1 MQPQYK
7 TPGVYTIEQNAFP
20 NSVVEVATAIPAFI
34 GYTERASYKG
44 KDLSNVPTKV
54 ESLKEFQ
61 DYFGAGATQQ
71 FNLQATQPA
80 DTGAVAAG
88 SLKLTSTAT
97 QSQYLVPA
105 TTPYYLYSAMQ
116 LFYQN
121 GGSTCYIV
129 SVGAYDNSD
138 STAQQFEDAIDLLV
152 YEQDPTML
160 LCPDAMRLD
169 GPGYNQVMTHMLDH
183 CAQVQSRVALLD
195 VFQGAVTKPAQ
206 MDQQDTIDKFRE
218 GVGQNNLNYG
228 IAYFPWVQ
236 TSILD
241 SNVDVSFL
249 NLTPAALDALKA
261 ALNPDQV
268 PTGPLATSV
277 SAVTSQNA
285 ALATKATDAATDAAK
300 AAGKATDD
308 ADTAAKDADTAAT
321 DAVDLEKKRADLATN
336 PADAAKQSAFAA
348 AQTTAAASANA
359 AAQSRQ
365 QAAQSAAEAIKAD
378 SDAAAAAADITAN
391 LVGVGVALAG
401 GSTTTAQVLALKPGD
416 PKQNIFDQAKDLL
429 DAVKITATL
438 KAANAT
444 SSAADISKA
453 LINKR
458 LYINNS
464 LTKLFPAYAQAMT
477 VVARYLNTMPVAPA
491 MAGVYT
497 AVDSSRG
504 VWKAPANVSL
514 NAVVA
519 PTLSLSDN
527 DQNDLNVDALTG
539 KSINAI
545 RTFRG
550 LGVLVWGG
558 RTLDGNSQDWRY
570 INVRRT
576 MIMIEQSVKL
586 AARTYVFEP
595 NDANT
600 WTTMKSMIGN
610 FLHNLWKQGA
620 LAGATPA
627 EAYTVQIGLG
637 STMTADDI
645 LDGYL
650 NVTVLVALVHPA
662 EFIVLTFKQEM
673 QTS

>member
-20 NSVVEVATAIPAFI
+20 NSVVGVDTAIPAFI
-34 GYTERASYKG
+34 GYTQRASYKG

-61 DYFGAGATQQ
+61 DYFGAGYTQT
-71 FNLQATQPA
+71 FDLQNTLPA
-80 DTGAVAAG
+80 SAGTGVVEAG
-88 SLKLTSTAT
+88 SLKLSSTAT
-97 QSQYLVPA
+97 QPQYLVPA

-121 GGSTCYIV
+121 GGSTCYVV
-129 SVGAYDNSD
+129 SVGPYDDSD
-138 STAQQFEDAIDLLV
+138 SDAKHFEDAIDLLV

-169 GPGYNQVMTHMLDH
+169 KDGYNQVMTYMLAH
-183 CAQVQSRVALLD
+183 CAQVQSRVALFD
-195 VFQGAVTKPAQ
+195 VYQGAVTKPTQ
-206 MDQQDTIDKFRE
+206 MDQQGTINNFRE

-241 SNVDVSFL
+241 SKADVSFL
-249 NLTPAALDALKA
+249 NLTPAALDALKT
-261 ALNPDQV
+261 ALNPDQA
-268 PTGPLATSV
+268 PAGPLTGSV
-277 SAVTSQNA
+277 KAVTGLNA
-285 ALATKATDAATDAAK
+285 TLTGKATQAAADAATAATQAATDAD
-300 AAGKATDD
+300 AAAT
-308 ADTAAKDADTAAT
+308 DADTAAT
-321 DAVDLEKKRADLATN
+321 DATDRDKKGATLATN
-336 PADAAKQSAFAA
+336 PADTQAQQDFAA
-348 AQTTAAASANA
+348 AQTKAAASANT
-359 AAQSRQ
+359 AAQSKQ
-365 QAAQSAAEAIKAD
+365 QAAQSAAAAIKAD
-378 SDAAAAAADITAN
+378 SDAAAAAAAITAN
-391 LVGVGVALAG
+391 IVSVGAALAG
-401 GSTTTAQVLALKPGD
+401 GSTITAQVAGLKLGD
-416 PKQNIFDQAKDLL
+416 PKQNIFEQAKILFDTTEI
-429 DAVKITATL
+429 A
-438 KAANAT
+438 KANPKNSDT
-444 SSAADISKA
+444 ENSKA
-453 LINKR
+453 LKDKQ
-458 LYINNS
+458 LYINNA
-464 LTKLFPAYAQAMT
+464 LVAQFPAYALAMT

-497 AVDSSRG
+497 AVDNSRG

-519 PTLSLSDN
+519 PTISLSDLN
-527 DQNDLNVDALTG
+527 QETLNVDALTG

-550 LGVLVWGG
+550 MGTMVWGG
-558 RTLDGNSQDWRY
+558 RTLDGNSQDWRF

-586 AARTYVFEP
+586 AARSYVFEP

-600 WTTMKSMIGN
+600 WTTMKSMINN
-610 FLHNLWKQGA
+610 FLNNLWKQGA

-637 STMTADDI
+637 TTMTANDI

-650 NVTVLVALVHPA
+650 NVSVLVALVHPA

>member
-34 GYTERASYKG
+34 GYTQQASYKG

-61 DYFGAGATQQ
+61 DYFGVGHTQQ
-71 FNLQATQPA
+71 FKLLATKPGPT
-80 DTGAVAAG
+80 DYAVTAG
-88 SLKLTSTAT
+88 SIKLPASAG
-97 QSQYLVPA
+97 QAQYLVPA
-105 TTPYYLYSAMQ
+105 TTLYYLYSAMQ
-116 LFYQN
+116 LFFQN

-129 SVGAYDNSD
+129 SIGIYDDSV
-138 STAQQFEDAIDLLV
+138 STADQFSNAIDLLI

-160 LCPDAMRLD
+160 LCPDALRLEAEH
-169 GPGYNQVMTHMLDH
+169 YNQVMTKMLAH
-183 CAQVQSRVALLD
+183 CAEVQSRVALFD
-195 VFQGAVTKPAQ
+195 VYQGAVTTPTQ
-206 MDQQDTIDKFRE
+206 MKQQQTIDNFRE

-241 SNVDVSFL
+241 KNVDVTFL
-249 NLTPAALDALKA
+249 NLTSEALDALKT
-261 ALNPDQV
+261 ALNPDHT
-268 PTGPLATSV
+268 PTGTLTANV
-277 SAVTSQNA
+277 AAVTGLNA
-285 ALATKATDAATDAAK
+285 ALAKNATDTAGEAATAAK
-300 AAGKATDD
+300 QAADD
-308 ADTAAKDADTAAT
+308 ADTAAKDADDAT
-321 DAVDLEKKRADLATN
+321 KDADDLETARKNLTAQPPVANAQDDFNK
-336 PADAAKQSAFAA
+336 
-348 AQTTAAASANA
+348 AQTTAAASANK
-359 AAQSRQ
+359 AAQSKQ
-365 QAAQSAAEAIKAD
+365 QAAQSAARAVEADKG
-378 SDAAAAAADITAN
+378 AAAAAAAITDN
-391 LVGVGVALAG
+391 ITQVGKALAG
-401 GSTTTAQVLALKPGD
+401 TTATTTAQVLMLDGSKNV
-416 PKQNIFDQAKDLL
+416 QNIFDQAKALQSDTVDIT
-429 DAVKITATL
+429 DAG
-438 KAANAT
+438 
-444 SSAADISKA
+444 SSATDPSKILA
-453 LINKR
+453 NKR

-464 LTKLFPAYAQAMT
+464 LTKLFPEYALAMK
-477 VVARYLNTMPVAPA
+477 VVADYLNTMPVAPA

-497 AVDSSRG
+497 AVDNSRG
-504 VWKAPANVSL
+504 VWKAPANLSL

-527 DQNDLNVDALTG
+527 DQGGLNVDALTG

-545 RTFRG
+545 RPFRG
-550 LGVLVWGG
+550 MGTLVWGA
-558 RTLDGNSQDWRY
+558 RTLDGNSQDWRFV
-570 INVRRT
+570 NVRRT

-600 WTTMKSMIGN
+600 WVTMKSMINN

-620 LAGATPA
+620 LAGATPD
-627 EAYTVQIGLG
+627 EAYTVQVGLG

>member
-34 GYTERASYKG
+34 GYTQQASYKG
-44 KDLSNVPTKV
+44 KDLSNIPTKV

-61 DYFGAGATQQ
+61 DYFGAGNTQP
-71 FNLQATQPA
+71 FKLQAAQPTDT
-80 DTGAVAAG
+80 DTGVVEAG
-88 SLKLTSTAT
+88 SLSLPGTAK
-97 QSQYLVPA
+97 QYLVPA
-105 TTPYYLYSAMQ
+105 TTPYYLYSAIQ

-129 SVGAYDNSD
+129 SVGTYEDD
-138 STAQQFEDAIDLLV
+138 SSNQKDLFEAAIELLV

-160 LCPDAMRLD
+160 LCPDAMRLQKSD
-169 GPGYNQVMTHMLDH
+169 DYNDVMKQMLIH
-183 CAQVQSRVALLD
+183 CAKVQSRVALFD
-195 VFQGAVTKPAQ
+195 VYKGAITNSK
-206 MDQQDTIDKFRE
+206 DQQQTIENFRE

-241 SNVDVSFL
+241 SNADVSFL
-249 NLTPAALDALKA
+249 NLTLDVLDAMKT
-261 ALNPDQV
+261 ALNPEPV
-268 PTGPLATSV
+268 PISPLATSV
-277 SAVTSQNA
+277 SAFTGQTNTDLTKKATDTAKNA
-285 ALATKATDAATDAAK
+285 SEAATKAAT
-300 AAGKATDD
+300 D
-308 ADTAAKDADTAAT
+308 ADTAAADADTATEHAK
-321 DAVDLEKKRADLATN
+321 DLEIKRGALATK
-336 PADAAKQSAFAA
+336 PTDPTAQSDFTT
-348 AQTTAAASANA
+348 AQSTAAASANT
-359 AAQSRQ
+359 AAQTRQ
-365 QAAQSAAEAIKAD
+365 QAAQSATKAIAADKAAA
-378 SDAAAAAADITAN
+378 DAAAAITAN
-391 LVGVGVALAG
+391 LIKVSAALAG
-401 GSTTTAQVLALKPGD
+401 GPSTTTAQVPALKQGD
-416 PKQNIFDQAKDLL
+416 PKQNIFDQAKILFNTK
-429 DAVKITATL
+429 AIA
-438 KAANAT
+438 AANPNNSDAEN
-444 SSAADISKA
+444 SKA
-453 LINKR
+453 LRDKQ
-458 LYINNS
+458 LYINNA
-464 LTKLFPAYAQAMT
+464 LVAQFPAYAQAMT

-497 AVDSSRG
+497 AVDNSRG

-519 PTLSLSDN
+519 PTISLSDN
-527 DQNDLNVDALTG
+527 DQGNLNVDALTG

-550 LGVLVWGG
+550 LGTMVWGG
-558 RTLDGNSQDWRY
+558 RTLDGNSQDWRF

-586 AARTYVFEP
+586 AARSYVFEP

-600 WTTMKSMIGN
+600 WTTMKSMINN
-610 FLHNLWKQGA
+610 FLNNLWKQGA

-637 STMTADDI
+637 STMTANDI